1 MDYTSKILK
10 GLYDIVQLLK
20 DIKNQNKAILKAV
33 KDFDTLEEYDSG
45 DSGTKGVDCD

>member
-10 GLYDIVQLLK
+10 GLYEAIQLLK

-33 KDFDTLEEYDSG
+33 KNFDTL
-45 DSGTKGVDCD
+45 